1 MDVEDEF
8 QNDSVA
14 ALKLARF
21 TKSVAASSKKR
32 CVAGVYERGPYMRCL
47 TLDVTGTEAQP
58 RETREQGVVRAAVA
72 HGNSARWLA
81 GWMRRTAG
89 LGIR

>member
-21 TKSVAASSKKR
+21 TKSVVVSLKKR

-47 TLDVTGTEAQP
+47 TPG
-58 RETREQGVVRAAVA
+58 
-72 HGNSARWLA
+72 
-81 GWMRRTAG
+81 
-89 LGIR
+89 

>member
-47 TLDVTGTEAQP
+47 TPG
-58 RETREQGVVRAAVA
+58 
-72 HGNSARWLA
+72 
-81 GWMRRTAG
+81 
-89 LGIR
+89 